1 MNKIVMSSL
10 VLVFL
15 FSGCSKEHNSIKEEN
30 KNTNHIEVNTSDDKP
45 LKLPF

>member
-1 MNKIVMSSL
+1 MNKTVMISL
-10 VLVFL
+10 VLVL
-15 FSGCSKEHNSIKEEN
+15 LYTGCNKENDSTKEES

>member
-1 MNKIVMSSL
+1 MISL
-10 VLVFL
+10 ILATAL
-15 FSGCSKEHNSIKEEN
+15 FYAGCSKEHNDTKKEY

>member
-1 MNKIVMSSL
+1 MNKTVMISL
-10 VLVFL
+10 VLAL
-15 FSGCSKEHNSIKEEN
+15 LCAGCSKENDTTKEES